1 MDREEARKRIEELRE
16 KINYHNYRY
25 YVLDQPEISDYEYDM
40 LMRELIELEEKYPE
54 FKTPDSPSQRV
65 GGEPLDEF
73 EPFTHIV
80 PMLSLA
86 NAFTAEEI
94 KDFDRRVKEAVGE
107 VEYVVE
113 PKIDG
118 LSVELVYENG
128 IFTVGSTRGD
138 GIVGEN
144 VTPNL
149 KTIKSIPLRLKDSVN
164 LVVRGEVFMP
174 KASFAKLNEERAE
187 RGESLFANPRNAAAG
202 SVRQLDPKVTAKRDL
217 DIFIF
222 NLQRIEGRD
231 FKTHVEALEFL
242 KEQGFKV
249 IPFIKKCTTIE
260 EVIKAIEELGEMKD
274 SLPYDIDGAVIK
286 VNELDKRE
294 VLGQTAKDYRWAIA
308 FKYPAE
314 MKKTKLIDIVV
325 QVGRTGALTPTAV
338 LEPVVIS
345 GSVVTRATLHNE
357 DYIKE
362 KDIRIGDTV
371 LVHKAGGIIPEV
383 VEVVKEERT
392 GDEKE
397 FVMPDRC
404 PECGA
409 LAVRLPG
416 EAVRRCTGLNCPA
429 QIARRI
435 IHFASKDAMDI
446 EGLGPAIINQ
456 LLSKGLIQNVA
467 DLYYLKY
474 RDLIT
479 LERMGDKSARNLLEA
494 IEKSKTRDLDRL
506 LFGLG
511 INLIGSKA
519 AQVIA
524 EHFKN
529 MDNIMKAKYED
540 FLELP
545 DIGPKMA
552 RSIVTFFSEE
562 QNRRVVERL
571 KEAGVNMEKLST
583 GKVSNIFEGKIFVL
597 TGALKNY
604 TRDEATRLIVER
616 GGKVTNSVSKK
627 TDYLIV
633 GADPGSK
640 LKKAQ
645 ELGVK
650 IINEEQFEAMLKGDI
665 QP

>member
-1 MDREEARKRIEELRE
+1 MDPKERIKELRE

-54 FKTPDSPSQRV
+54 LKTPDSPSQRV
-65 GGEPLDEF
+65 GGEPLKEF
-73 EPFTHIV
+73 EPFTHVV

-86 NAFTAEEI
+86 NAFSEGELR
-94 KDFDRRVKEAVGE
+94 DFDRRVREAVGD

-113 PKIDG
+113 LKIDG
-118 LSVELVYENG
+118 LSVELIYEKG

-144 VTPNL
+144 VTQNL
-149 KTIKSIPLRLKDSVN
+149 KTIKSIPLRLKDDVS

-174 KASFAKLNEERAE
+174 RASFEKLNEERE
-187 RGESLFANPRNAAAG
+187 KLGESLFANPRNAAAG
-202 SVRQLDPKVTAKRDL
+202 SLRQLDPKVTAKRDL

-222 NLQRIEGRD
+222 NLQRVEGRK
-231 FKTHVEALEFL
+231 FKTHVETLEFL

-249 IPFIKKCTTIE
+249 IPIHKKCSNIDEVIREIE
-260 EVIKAIEELGEMKD
+260 EIRNLKD
-274 SLPYDIDGAVIK
+274 KLPYDIDGAVVK
-286 VNELDKRE
+286 VNDLEKRKI
-294 VLGQTAKDYRWAIA
+294 LGQTAKEPRWAIA

-314 MKKTKLIDIVV
+314 RKKTKVLDIIV
-325 QVGRTGALTPTAV
+325 QVGRTGALTPTAI
-338 LEPVVIS
+338 LEPVPIS
-345 GSVVTRATLHNE
+345 GSVVSRATLHNE

-371 LVHKAGGIIPEV
+371 IIQKAGEIIPEV

-392 GDEKE
+392 GQERE

-404 PECGA
+404 PVCGA

-416 EAVRRCTGLNCPA
+416 EAVRRCTSVNCPA
-429 QIARRI
+429 QLLRGI
-435 IHFASKDAMDI
+435 IHFASKDAMNI

-456 LLSKGLIQNVA
+456 LLSNGLIHNIA

-474 RDLIT
+474 EDLIQ
-479 LERMGDKSARNLLEA
+479 LERMGDKSVKNLLNA
-494 IEKSKTRDLDRL
+494 IEESKTRDLDRL

-524 EHFKN
+524 EHFKTI
-529 MDNIMKAKYED
+529 DDIMKAKFED
-540 FLELP
+540 FTQLP

-552 RSIVTFFSEE
+552 RSIVSFFAEK
-562 QNRRVVERL
+562 QNVETIEKL
-571 KEAGVNMEKLST
+571 KKAGVNMKKLSKE
-583 GKVSNIFEGKIFVL
+583 KVSSIFEGKTFVL
-597 TGALKNY
+597 TGALGNY
-604 TRDEATRLIVER
+604 TREEATRIIEER

-627 TDYLIV
+627 TDYVLV
-633 GADPGSK
+633 GKDPGSK

-645 ELGVK
+645 ELGIE
-650 IINEEQFEAMLKGDI
+650 IIDEKQFEEMLKGENI
-665 QP
+665 

>member
-1 MDREEARKRIEELRE
+1 MDLKERIKELRE

-54 FKTPDSPSQRV
+54 LKTPDSPSQRV
-65 GGEPLDEF
+65 GGVPLKEF
-73 EPFTHIV
+73 EPFTHVV

-86 NAFTAEEI
+86 NAFSEGEI
-94 KDFDRRVKEAVGE
+94 RDFDRRVKETVGN

-113 PKIDG
+113 LKIDG

-149 KTIKSIPLRLKDSVN
+149 KTIKSIPLRLKDNVS

-174 KASFAKLNEERAE
+174 RTSFEKLNEERKS

-202 SVRQLDPKVTAKRDL
+202 SLRQLDPKITAKRDL

-222 NLQRIEGRD
+222 NLQKIEGRQ
-231 FKTHVEALEFL
+231 FKTHIEALEFL
-242 KEQGFKV
+242 KDQGFKV
-249 IPFIKKCTTIE
+249 IPIHKKCSTIDEVIEKIE
-260 EVIKAIEELGEMKD
+260 EIRRLKD
-274 SLPYDIDGAVIK
+274 ILPYDIDGAVVK
-286 VNELDKRE
+286 VNDLEKRE
-294 VLGQTAKDYRWAIA
+294 ILGQTAKDYKWAIA

-314 MKKTKLIDIVV
+314 RKKTKLLDIIV
-325 QVGRTGALTPTAV
+325 QVGRTGALTPTAI

-345 GSVVTRATLHNE
+345 GSVVSRATLHNE

-371 LVHKAGGIIPEV
+371 IVQKAGEIIPEV

-392 GDEKE
+392 GQEKE

-409 LAVRLPG
+409 LAVRLP
-416 EAVRRCTGLNCPA
+416 EESIRRCTGLNCPA
-429 QIARRI
+429 QLLRGI

-456 LLSKGLIQNVA
+456 LLSKGLIHNIA

-474 RDLIT
+474 EDLIN
-479 LERMGDKSARNLLEA
+479 LERMGDKSVKNLLNA
-494 IEKSKTRDLDRL
+494 IEESKNRDLDRL

-511 INLIGSKA
+511 INLIGNKA

-524 EHFKN
+524 EHFET
-529 MDNIMKAKYED
+529 MDNIIKAKLED

-552 RSIVTFFSEE
+552 KSIVSFFSEK
-562 QNRRVVERL
+562 QNIEIIERL
-571 KEAGVNMEKLST
+571 KNAGVNMKKLSK
-583 GKVSNIFEGKIFVL
+583 GKVSNIFEGKTFVL
-597 TGALKNY
+597 TGTLENY
-604 TRDEATRLIVER
+604 TREQATKIIEER

-627 TDYLIV
+627 TDYVLV
-633 GADPGSK
+633 GSDPGSK

-650 IINEEQFEAMLKGDI
+650 IIDEKQFEEMLKDENI
-665 QP
+665 